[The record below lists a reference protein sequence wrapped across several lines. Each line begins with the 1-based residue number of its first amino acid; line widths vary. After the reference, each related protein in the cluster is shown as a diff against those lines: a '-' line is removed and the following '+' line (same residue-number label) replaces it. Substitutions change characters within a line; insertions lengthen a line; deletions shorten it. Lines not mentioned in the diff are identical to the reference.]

1 VSFLQRVANCACWP
15 IPVLLIKNFVS
26 FYAVIESKTM
36 QKLKSEMK
44 SQVEIEEILHAIE
57 VNFHPSMGY
66 KELCGLTQLSVRQLI
81 EQFKKINTTPMM
93 FIRSLKNEVK

>member
-1 VSFLQRVANCACWP
+1 
-15 IPVLLIKNFVS
+15 
-26 FYAVIESKTM
+26 M

-44 SQVEIEEILHAIE
+44 AQVEIEEILHAIE
-57 VNFHPSMGY
+57 VNFHPRMGY
-66 KELCGLTQLSVRQLI
+66 KELCGLTQLSVHQLI